1 MIATLEE
8 DFIEQ
13 LRQGNNEA
21 YRELYARF
29 YGVLC
34 VAAEHYLRD
43 RFLSECIVEDVIFNI
58 WEKRAQLV
66 IHSSLRSYLTMS
78 VRNASINYLRSKY
91 ARNETLRSRLSDS
104 DRNWIDNAT
113 THDLP
118 TDAIV
123 TEETMAKV
131 LRCLGSDECRQVF
144 IRSRLEG
151 MSHQEI
157 ADELGIS
164 VNTVKYHMKN
174 ALARLAKAYN
184 GYFMFVIATASSVTA
199 EML

>member
-8 DFIEQ
+8 NLIEQ
-13 LRQGNNEA
+13 LRQGDNEA

-34 VAAEHYLRD
+34 VAAERYLRD
-43 RFLSECIVEDVIFNI
+43 RFLAECIVEDVIFNI
-58 WEKRAQLV
+58 WEKREQLA

-91 ARNETLRSRLSDS
+91 ARNETLRSHLSDS
-104 DRNWIDNAT
+104 DRDWIDNAT
-113 THDLP
+113 TYDLP
-118 TDAIV
+118 TDAMV

-131 LRCLGSDECRQVF
+131 LRCLGSDECRRVF

-151 MSHQEI
+151 MSQQEI
-157 ADELGIS
+157 AEELGIS

-174 ALARLAKAYN
+174 ALARLAEAYN
-184 GYFMFVIATASSVTA
+184 GYFMFVIATASTVTA
-199 EML
+199 EMM